1 MANDLR
7 LDMVGSQIQ
16 KYRGLYVGL
25 PVISIPSRS
34 SSMPNL
40 RLKEEDDRATAT
52 LADHKQSGFEVGENH
67 VATQVLL

>member
-1 MANDLR
+1 MANLSDLR

-16 KYRGLYVGL
+16 KYRGLFVGL

-40 RLKEEDDRATAT
+40 RLKEEDDRTTANFG
-52 LADHKQSGFEVGENH
+52 DNHSGYEVG
-67 VATQVLL
+67 